1 MSSELGSIPTLEVKF
16 MMLIEPIVPTLG
28 TDSNGLGMGFFMKS
42 SEVYKW
48 SFGLLHE

>member
-1 MSSELGSIPTLEVKF
+1 MSSELGTFTTLEVKF

-28 TDSNGLGMGFFMKS
+28 TDSNGQGMGFFMKS
-42 SEVYKW
+42 IEVYEG

>member
-28 TDSNGLGMGFFMKS
+28 TDSNGLGTDFFMKS
-42 SEVYKW
+42 IEVYKW